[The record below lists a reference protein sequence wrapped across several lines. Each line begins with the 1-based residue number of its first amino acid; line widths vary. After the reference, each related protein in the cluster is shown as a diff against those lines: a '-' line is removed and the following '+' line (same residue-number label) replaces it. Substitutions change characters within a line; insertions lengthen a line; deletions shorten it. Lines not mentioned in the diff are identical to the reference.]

1 MMLERA
7 SYYGF
12 RILLILYMTGEII
25 KMDRTEALSIFGWF
39 AGSLIVSKILGA
51 LLGDLVIGNRKTL
64 LFGGIIQALGSFF
77 LCIPSISGL
86 YLGLFLV
93 VIGNGFYTPNIIAN
107 FGKIYLNK
115 TKLLDSG
122 FTIFYLAI
130 NLGAF
135 LGTSLIGIIGERY
148 GYNFGFILAGTLMLF
163 SIIPLLIT
171 KEKVVEKDLKYDL
184 SINKRIL
191 NISIALVVVGL
202 FWAIYEISYIRISD
216 IQAQFNEISTIEILK
231 SNWHTINSYLI
242 LPIGI
247 IAIIIWTYFYSSQF
261 FKLMLG
267 LIFGA
272 ISIGILLLIP
282 EVPTEKY
289 TILYLLSILF
299 MGISEIH
306 IAPIVHS
313 ILTKYSNPKYLA
325 IFISLSFLPIW
336 VISLGFGLFN
346 DRFYENP
353 TLGLKFGIIGMIII
367 GFGLFGYI
375 VWNKKLPTTF
385 YKRNSR

>member
-25 KMDRTEALSIFGWF
+25 KMDRTESLSVFGWF
-39 AGSLIVSKILGA
+39 AGSLMVSKIIGA

-64 LFGGIIQALGSFF
+64 ILGGVIQAFGTFCLY
-77 LCIPSISGL
+77 IPSTTGL

-93 VIGNGFYTPNIIAN
+93 VIGNGFYTPNMTAN
-107 FGKIYLNK
+107 FGKLYLNK
-115 TKLLDSG
+115 IKLLDSG

-135 LGTSLIGIIGERY
+135 LGTSLIGLIGEKY
-148 GYNFGFILAGTLMLF
+148 GYNFGFILAGILMLF
-163 SIIPLLIT
+163 SLIPLVIT
-171 KEKVVEKDLKYDL
+171 KEKVAEKEKIHDL

-191 NISIALVVVGL
+191 NISIVLIVVGL

-216 IQAQFNEISTIEILK
+216 IQVAFNEISTIEILK
-231 SNWHTINSYLI
+231 GNWHTINSYLI
-242 LPIGI
+242 LPISI
-247 IAIIIWTYFYSSQF
+247 IAIILWTYFYSLQF

-267 LIFGA
+267 FIFGA

-282 EVPTEKY
+282 EVPTEEH
-289 TILYLLSILF
+289 TVFYLISILF

-325 IFISLSFLPIW
+325 IFISLAFLPIW
-336 VISLGFGLFN
+336 LISLGFGLFN
-346 DRFYENP
+346 DRFYENQ
-353 TLGLKFGIIGMIII
+353 TLGLKFGVLAMIII
-367 GFGLFGYI
+367 GIGLFGYI
-375 VWNKKLPTTF
+375 VWNKKLPTTL
-385 YKRNSR
+385 YKRNSG